1 MAQSYLLSDLANNP
15 NIGIEIGKE
24 IEAMSW
30 IKSPF
35 EPFVGTGSDRGI
47 RTYHVAKKQPY
58 RPRLKERLTGTGV
71 RGNEE
76 FSTNYDDISILNQTI
91 YPDIVGNGVLSPVFH
106 YEEMQSIDY
115 EKEAKDSLATWSM
128 DVRDKQLVAALTND
142 MTNCVVADATNKFKD
157 SSAKK
162 DVKSATKEIVKGD
175 VVTVKMLERAIFMA
189 RTGIDYKGNNLSYPL
204 KPTRAQRQRAGDISF
219 MHYSYI
225 ILLDSYGIYQL
236 QSDDEWREM
245 QKYAGIRG
253 DANNLFMGLAGM
265 IQGCPVIDMGVWSK
279 TQAGLCNSEV
289 GDSEFK
295 QYILAENVNNKFVTP
310 QDYADTQPLCIG
322 ALIGASALL
331 MAGTSYPRIYMES
344 RDAGRKKAIG
354 IDRVQAIAKAKFGH
368 DNKGLEKENGKD
380 FATIGLFYSKE

>member
-1 MAQSYLLSDLANNP
+1 MAYLLSDLANNP

-24 IEAMSW
+24 IESMSW
-30 IKSPF
+30 VKSPF
-35 EPFVGTGSDRGI
+35 EPLVGTGSDRGI
-47 RTYHVAKKQPY
+47 RTYNVAKKQPY

-142 MTNCVVADATNKFKD
+142 MTNCVVADATNSFKD
-157 SSAKK
+157 TSADRKVV
-162 DVKSATKEIVKGD
+162 DATKKIVAGD
-175 VVTVKMLERAIFMA
+175 VVSVKMLERAIFMA
-189 RTGIDYKGNNLSYPL
+189 RTGLDFKGNQVSYPL
-204 KPTRAQRQRAGDISF
+204 KPTRAEKKKQGDLSV

-236 QSDDEWREM
+236 QNDKEWREM
-245 QKYAGIRG
+245 QKYAGTRG
-253 DANNLFMGLAGM
+253 DANNLFMGLVGM

-279 TQAGLCNSEV
+279 AQAGLCNSEIS
-289 GDSEFK
+289 DSEFK
-295 QYILAENVNNKFVTP
+295 QYINAENVNNKFVTP
-310 QDYADTQPLCIG
+310 ANYADNQAVSIG

-368 DNKGLEKENGKD
+368 DNKGLENEVGKD

>member
-1 MAQSYLLSDLANNP
+1 MAQGYLLSDLANNP

-30 IKSPF
+30 IKSPW

-47 RTYHVAKKQPY
+47 RTYNVPKKQPF

-115 EKEAKDSLATWSM
+115 EKEAKDSLATWNM
-128 DVRDKQLVAALTND
+128 DVRDKQLTAALTND
-142 MTNCVVADATNKFKD
+142 MTNCVVADQTNKYKD
-157 SSAKK
+157 SSNHNS
-162 DVKSATKEIVKGD
+162 VKAATKQIQKGD
-175 VVTVKMLERAIFMA
+175 VVNVKMLERAIFMA
-189 RTGIDYKGNNLSYPL
+189 RTGLDYKGNQVSYPL
-204 KPTRAQRQRAGDISF
+204 KPTRAQKLSSGGISI

-225 ILLDSYGIYQL
+225 IMLDSYGIYQL
-236 QSDDEWREM
+236 QNDEEWREM

-253 DANNLFMGLAGM
+253 DANNLFMGLVGM
-265 IQGCPVIDMGVWSK
+265 IQGCPVLDMGVWSK
-279 TQAGLCNSEV
+279 AQAGLCNSEIS
-289 GDSEFK
+289 DSEFK

-310 QDYADTQPLCIG
+310 SDYADNQPVSIG
-322 ALIGASALL
+322 ALIGASALV
-331 MAGTSYPRIYMES
+331 MAGTSYPRIYMEQ

-368 DNKGLEKENGKD
+368 DNKGLEKEVGKD